1 MSTKGLVLFAAF
13 SFTVLCL
20 SGAPARADLFG
31 FTPITNNTDGSV
43 AKQLS
48 LEVSGGGGVA
58 SFTFYNNL
66 APGLVVDPALGSS
79 ITRVYFDNRTAPTLL
94 TNLTGI
100 LEPGSVSFAKVL
112 SGNLPGGNS
121 LLDDFEFSFGAEATN
136 TGGKKNNGI
145 QPGEYATLAF
155 STPATVSLADIVTAL
170 NAGAGN
176 VPDATNTLRIGIH
189 VQAIEETP
197 GWGDESEAFVLTPL
211 SPVPVPGA
219 LLLGILGLGAA
230 GLTLRELA

>member
-1 MSTKGLVLFAAF
+1 MSTKGVVSVVSV
-13 SFTVLCL
+13 SFVVLCL
-20 SGAPARADLFG
+20 QVAPAGADLFG

-43 AKQLS
+43 AQQLS

-66 APGLVVDPALGSS
+66 APGLVVSPALGSS
-79 ITRVYFDNRTAPTLL
+79 ITRVYFDDRTAPTLV
-94 TNLTGI
+94 TSLTGI
-100 LEPGSVSFAKVL
+100 VEPGSVSFAKVL

-121 LLDDFEFSFGAEATN
+121 LLDNFEFSFGAEATDR
-136 TGGKKNNGI
+136 GGKKNNGI
-145 QPGEYATLAF
+145 QPGEYATLTF

-170 NAGAGN
+170 NAGAGD

-211 SPVPVPGA
+211 PSVPVPGA
-219 LLLGILGLGAA
+219 VLLGVLGLSAA
-230 GLTLRELA
+230 GVTLRRLA